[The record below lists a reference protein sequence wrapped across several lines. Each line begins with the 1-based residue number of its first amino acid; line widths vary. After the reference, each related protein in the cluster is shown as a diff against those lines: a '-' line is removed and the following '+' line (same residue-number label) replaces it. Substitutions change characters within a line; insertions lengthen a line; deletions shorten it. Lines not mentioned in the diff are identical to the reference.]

1 MPTFLVNEKSVCVD
15 CSNKVADKDCICCK
29 TCEKTYHAVCPS
41 APDND
46 TKICSKTFLTHF
58 LTNSANKP
66 NFMWQ
71 CNSCKTTDE
80 ITNVAT
86 LKNMIVK
93 MDKTHTEQI
102 SRLTD
107 LVTQLVNKVDGVT
120 TANQTATVNND
131 NAWSDN
137 SSVSKIKSSFL
148 VKPDEQGK
156 KIRPNHVRKIA
167 TDKGIPVE
175 SVFEKEN
182 GDLFVNLPDKESC
195 DEITQVLSESH
206 DTNKVVKLTTKLPTI
221 SILNVTAKDMK
232 NDLNEDLSTDE
243 VKNHICRQN
252 KAIDQLIAA
261 GGQLE
266 IVYCRP
272 PPPGKKFYTLAARV
286 SPNIRDA
293 LAKMKMK
300 IYLGTCVHP
309 IVDRFHVRRCNLCQS
324 FGHYAQH
331 CTPDTKIVCGF
342 CTESHK
348 SESCPNK
355 TKDHTF
361 HKCSNCEE
369 SGLSSVG
376 HSSFW
381 PKCPSYL
388 AAQQKL
394 SKTIA
399 YNYDNLN

>member
-41 APDND
+41 ASDND

-86 LKNMIVK
+86 LKNMIVR

-102 SRLTD
+102 SQLTD
-107 LVTQLVNKVDGVT
+107 LVNQLIKKVDGVSSP
-120 TANQTATVNND
+120 NHPLTVNKD
-131 NAWSDN
+131 IAWSDN
-137 SSVSKIKSSFL
+137 NAVSKIKSSFI
-148 VKPDEQGK
+148 VKPDGQGK
-156 KIRPNHVRKIA
+156 KIQPKDVRKIA
-167 TDKGIPVE
+167 TEKGIPVD

-182 GDLFVNLPDKESC
+182 GDLFVNLPDKQSC
-195 DEITQVLSESH
+195 DEITQELSESH
-206 DTNKVVKLTTKLPTI
+206 DTNKVVKLASRLPTI
-221 SILNVTAKDMK
+221 SILNLTAKDMQ
-232 NDLNEDLSTDE
+232 NDVNEDLSTDE
-243 VKNHICRQN
+243 VKNYICRQN
-252 KAIDQLIAA
+252 KVIDQLVTA
-261 GGQLE
+261 GGQFD
-266 IVYCRP
+266 IVYSRP

-293 LAKMKMK
+293 LQKMKMK
-300 IYLGTCVHP
+300 IYLGTSVHP

-331 CTPDTKIVCGF
+331 CTPDTNVVCGF
-342 CTESHK
+342 CTDNHK
-348 SESCPNK
+348 SENCPNK

-361 HKCSNCEE
+361 HKCSNCEK
-369 SGLSSVG
+369 SGLSSAG

-381 PKCPSYL
+381 PKCPSYVS
-388 AAQQKL
+388 AQQKL
-394 SKTIA
+394 SKTIG